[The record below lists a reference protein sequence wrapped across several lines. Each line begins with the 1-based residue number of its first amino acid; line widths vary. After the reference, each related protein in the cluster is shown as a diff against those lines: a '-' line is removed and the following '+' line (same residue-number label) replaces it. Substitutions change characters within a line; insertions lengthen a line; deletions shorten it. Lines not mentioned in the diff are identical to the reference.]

1 MYKFRILHPSTATRL
16 RLQPMMHFLV
26 GILFLFNAIGAY
38 HEPQPNYAMVGFF
51 MVLGL
56 ISVVLPFVLRRF
68 RNFAQVN
75 AMARVFQAFACFS
88 GSLYFLSH
96 SKPDIA
102 ALLLA
107 VGIGV
112 AYVGYAE
119 YKIMQPAFAKLD
131 MTGITLPSTFGEKMF
146 PWADLQNAVVR
157 NDLFTVDFKNNKIL
171 QLEIIDDQP
180 ASQQEEINGYCQS
193 RL

>member
-1 MYKFRILHPSTATRL
+1 MYKFRILHPSTVTRL
-16 RLQPMMHFLV
+16 RLQPMMHGLV

-38 HEPQPNYAMVGFF
+38 HEPHPSYAMSGFF
-51 MVLGL
+51 LVLGL
-56 ISVVLPFVLRRF
+56 VSVALPFVLRRF
-68 RNFAQVN
+68 RNFTQVN
-75 AMARVFQAFACFS
+75 TMARVFQAFACFS

-102 ALLLA
+102 VLLLA

-119 YKIMQPAFAKLD
+119 HKIMQPAFAKLD
-131 MTGITLPSTFGEKMF
+131 MTGITLPTTFSEKLF
-146 PWADLQNAVVR
+146 PWTDLQNAVVR

-171 QLEIIDDQP
+171 QLEILDDLP
-180 ASQQEEINGYCQS
+180 ATERDTINEYCQG